1 VQSFLV
7 GPCVRRFGE
16 RGTLLIGL
24 SFATLAF
31 AYYSWAPTGVF
42 YLLCMPFSS
51 LSGLITPGLQGL
63 MTRHVGPSEQGQLQG
78 ANQSMGG
85 IASLVGPSVFGFS
98 FAWAVRNPQFHM
110 PGVSLGIAAAITG
123 LCLLLT
129 FRTPKATAM
138 APQPLHGT

>member
-1 VQSFLV
+1 
-7 GPCVRRFGE
+7 
-16 RGTLLIGL
+16 
-24 SFATLAF
+24 
-31 AYYSWAPTGVF
+31 VF

-129 FRTPKATAM
+129 FRTPKAAAM